1 MSAPANK
8 PQGPINDGFFGVQEQ
23 RSGTH
28 VDTFLNVRPRGQ
40 LYNQEN
46 TAFLYLSSTSGE
58 VDTGHLF

>member
-28 VDTFLNVRPRGQ
+28 VDTFLNVARGLGLGTCRKSWIQ
-40 LYNQEN
+40 GRRGR
-46 TAFLYLSSTSGE
+46 APA
-58 VDTGHLF
+58 